1 MGLVYQQAKGLIAN
15 YAEKT
20 EVWTKALI
28 EPGKAEASAKCAE
41 LTSAEV
47 ERILLKVDQLAL
59 SRQNEA
65 IAVMLAE
72 EMESILIAARMV
84 KTESK
89 AAFAG
94 ILGVG
99 SQLDVMWL
107 RPKDVGGSL
116 LRGTADAGSLGLY
129 GGGGGAVYTW
139 LQTFIADTSDDI
151 IPEQSMAE
159 EAAVIHLGL
168 IDPVEVPKCNAIRFT
183 LAGIAAPAQS
193 LPFNLRKSFGT
204 EDMPVVRFEKP
215 IIIGPE
221 KKQKID
227 IMPNISGDSK
237 PQLLSLLFGQAQD
250 LVI

>member
-1 MGLVYQQAKGLIAN
+1 MGLVYLQAKGLIAN
-15 YAEKT
+15 YREETVRWKA
-20 EVWTKALI
+20 ALI
-28 EPGKAEASAKCAE
+28 EPGKAEASVKCAE

-47 ERILLKVDQLAL
+47 ERIILKLDQLAL

-72 EMESILIAARMV
+72 EMESILLAARLV

-89 AAFAG
+89 AEFAG

-116 LRGTADAGSLGLY
+116 LNPAEGTSLGLY
-129 GGGGGAVYTW
+129 DGTSGAVLTW
-139 LQTFIADTSDDI
+139 LHTFTADTAASI
-151 IPEQSMAE
+151 IPEQIMDE
-159 EAAVIHLGL
+159 EATVIHLGL
-168 IDPVEVPKCNAIRFT
+168 IDPIEVPKCGAVKVT

-215 IIIGPE
+215 IIVGPE
-221 KKQKID
+221 RKQKIELEPD
-227 IMPNISGDSK
+227 ISGDSK

>member
-47 ERILLKVDQLAL
+47 ERILLKLDQLAL

-99 SQLDVMWL
+99 SQLDVTWL
-107 RPKDVGGSL
+107 RPKDVGDSL
-116 LRGTADAGSLGLY
+116 LNGAESSDLGLY
-129 GGGGGAVYTW
+129 GGTSGGVYTW
-139 LQTFIADTSDDI
+139 LQTFVANTSDDI
-151 IPEQSMAE
+151 IPEQTMAE

-183 LAGIAAPAQS
+183 LAGIAAPAQP
-193 LPFNLRKSFGT
+193 LPFNLRKSLGIY
-204 EDMPVVRFEKP
+204 DLPVIRFEKP

-221 KKQKID
+221 RKQKID

-250 LVI
+250 LTI